1 MSLSFRNEVFALCKK
16 AQKNMAAKEISDTIM
31 ALKITKGN
39 ISSGEIPRN
48 PHGDFTQLAEHS
60 NNQFHGYLFVDDNAD
75 KIQLPAFLSIKR
87 LSNEERMAIEKGH
100 KTLTRFVEL
109 CLNDMREKSPIIAD
123 AISPYFLYKSVTLNN
138 DSISLFEDS
147 EYDNLVKAFKSG
159 KVYKA
164 VYDSDIDRFSKIII
178 NKNNLQAI
186 MTIMEREFSTGYN
199 EDIPPDLSTLSVR
212 LLNKQLNA
220 PDILY
225 AYAIMIYALKE
236 SLRMACQL
244 LYGAICGG
252 DLVVLNNDNLI
263 SIENRTSSQICN
275 FYKVFVQG
283 ALFSVVGNLVGD
295 VLLMDCDDSTNNHIH
310 EFGMVTST
318 TIQLAGEFGQTSK
331 ISFVIVDNELIP
343 ISNITNTILSHG
355 LPKIVIK

>member
-48 PHGDFTQLAEHS
+48 PHGDFAQLAEHS

-159 KVYKA
+159 KVLCQWKTIYGNCS
-164 VYDSDIDRFSKIII
+164 YCSIFCRSTIWSNNFS
-178 NKNNLQAI
+178 
-186 MTIMEREFSTGYN
+186 
-199 EDIPPDLSTLSVR
+199 
-212 LLNKQLNA
+212 
-220 PDILY
+220 
-225 AYAIMIYALKE
+225 
-236 SLRMACQL
+236 
-244 LYGAICGG
+244 GG
-252 DLVVLNNDNLI
+252 
-263 SIENRTSSQICN
+263 EW
-275 FYKVFVQG
+275 
-283 ALFSVVGNLVGD
+283 
-295 VLLMDCDDSTNNHIH
+295 
-310 EFGMVTST
+310 
-318 TIQLAGEFGQTSK
+318 
-331 ISFVIVDNELIP
+331 
-343 ISNITNTILSHG
+343 G
-355 LPKIVIK
+355 LPVPNM

>member
-39 ISSGEIPRN
+39 ISSGEIQRN
-48 PHGDFTQLAEHS
+48 PHGDFAQLAEHS

-355 LPKIVIK
+355 LPKIVIE

>member
-16 AQKNMAAKEISDTIM
+16 AQKNMAAKEISNTIM

-48 PHGDFTQLAEHS
+48 PHGDFAQLAEHS

-123 AISPYFLYKSVTLNN
+123 AISPYYLYKGVSLNN
-138 DSISLFEDS
+138 DTISLFEDS
-147 EYDNLVKAFKSG
+147 EYDDLVKSFKSG

-164 VYDSDIDRFSKIII
+164 LFGSDIDRFSQII
-178 NKNNLQAI
+178 NKNNLQALMAVI
-186 MTIMEREFSTGYN
+186 EKEFSTGYN
-199 EDIPPDLSTLSVR
+199 EDIPSDLSALSMR

-244 LYGAICGG
+244 LFGAICGG

-263 SIENRTSSQICN
+263 NIENRTSSQICN

-318 TIQLAGEFGQTSK
+318 TI
-331 ISFVIVDNELIP
+331 
-343 ISNITNTILSHG
+343 
-355 LPKIVIK
+355 

>member
-16 AQKNMAAKEISDTIM
+16 AQKNMAAKEISNTIM

-48 PHGDFTQLAEHS
+48 PHGDFAQLAEHS

-123 AISPYFLYKSVTLNN
+123 AISPYYLYKGVSLNN
-138 DSISLFEDS
+138 DTISLFEDS
-147 EYDNLVKAFKSG
+147 EYDDLVKSFKSG

-164 VYDSDIDRFSKIII
+164 LFGSDIDRFSQII
-178 NKNNLQAI
+178 NKNNLQALMAVI
-186 MTIMEREFSTGYN
+186 EKEFSTGYN
-199 EDIPPDLSTLSVR
+199 EDIPSDLSALSMR

-244 LYGAICGG
+244 LFGAICGG

-263 SIENRTSSQICN
+263 NIENRTSSQICN

-295 VLLMDCDDSTNNHIH
+295 VLLIDCDDSTNNHIH

-318 TIQLAGEFGQTSK
+318 TIQFGGEFGETSK

-343 ISNITNTILSHG
+343 ISNITNIILNHG
-355 LPKIVIK
+355 LPNIVTK

>member
-1 MSLSFRNEVFALCKK
+1 MSLSFHNEVFALCKK

-48 PHGDFTQLAEHS
+48 PHGDFAQLAEHS

>member
-1 MSLSFRNEVFALCKK
+1 
-16 AQKNMAAKEISDTIM
+16 
-31 ALKITKGN
+31 
-39 ISSGEIPRN
+39 
-48 PHGDFTQLAEHS
+48 
-60 NNQFHGYLFVDDNAD
+60 
-75 KIQLPAFLSIKR
+75 
-87 LSNEERMAIEKGH
+87 
-100 KTLTRFVEL
+100 
-109 CLNDMREKSPIIAD
+109 MRGKSPIIAD

-138 DSISLFEDS
+138 DSVSLFEDS
-147 EYDNLVKAFKSG
+147 EYDNLVKAFKNG
-159 KVYKA
+159 KVYKSL
-164 VYDSDIDRFSKIII
+164 YDSDIDRFSQII
-178 NKNNLQAI
+178 NKNNLQAL
-186 MTIMEREFSTGYN
+186 MTIMEKEFSTGYN
-199 EDIPPDLSTLSVR
+199 EDISSDLSALSMR

-263 SIENRTSSQICN
+263 NIENKTSSQICN

>member
-1 MSLSFRNEVFALCKK
+1 
-16 AQKNMAAKEISDTIM
+16 MA
-31 ALKITKGN
+31 
-39 ISSGEIPRN
+39 
-48 PHGDFTQLAEHS
+48 
-60 NNQFHGYLFVDDNAD
+60 V
-75 KIQLPAFLSIKR
+75 
-87 LSNEERMAIEKGH
+87 IEK
-100 KTLTRFVEL
+100 
-109 CLNDMREKSPIIAD
+109 
-123 AISPYFLYKSVTLNN
+123 
-138 DSISLFEDS
+138 
-147 EYDNLVKAFKSG
+147 
-159 KVYKA
+159 
-164 VYDSDIDRFSKIII
+164 
-178 NKNNLQAI
+178 
-186 MTIMEREFSTGYN
+186 EFSTGYN
-199 EDIPPDLSTLSVR
+199 EDIPSDLSALSMR

-244 LYGAICGG
+244 LFGAICGG

-263 SIENRTSSQICN
+263 NIENRTSSQICN

-318 TIQLAGEFGQTSK
+318 TIQFGGEFGETSK

-343 ISNITNTILSHG
+343 ISNITNTILNHG
-355 LPKIVIK
+355 LPNIVIK

>member
-16 AQKNMAAKEISDTIM
+16 AQKNMAAKEISNTIM

-48 PHGDFTQLAEHS
+48 PHGDFAQLAEHS

-123 AISPYFLYKSVTLNN
+123 AISPYYLYKGVSLNN
-138 DSISLFEDS
+138 DTISLFEDS
-147 EYDNLVKAFKSG
+147 EYDDLVKSFKSG

-164 VYDSDIDRFSKIII
+164 LFGSDIDRFSQII
-178 NKNNLQAI
+178 NKNNLQALMAVI
-186 MTIMEREFSTGYN
+186 EKEFSTGYN
-199 EDIPPDLSTLSVR
+199 EDIPSDLSALSMR

-244 LYGAICGG
+244 LFGAICGG

-263 SIENRTSSQICN
+263 NIENRTSSQICN

-283 ALFSVVGNLVGD
+283 AFSA
-295 VLLMDCDDSTNNHIH
+295 LLEIWLEMFC
-310 EFGMVTST
+310 
-318 TIQLAGEFGQTSK
+318 
-331 ISFVIVDNELIP
+331 
-343 ISNITNTILSHG
+343 
-355 LPKIVIK
+355 

>member
-16 AQKNMAAKEISDTIM
+16 AQKNMAAKEISNTIM

-48 PHGDFTQLAEHS
+48 PHGDFAQLAEHS

-123 AISPYFLYKSVTLNN
+123 AISPYYLYKGVSLNN
-138 DSISLFEDS
+138 DTISLFEDS
-147 EYDNLVKAFKSG
+147 EYDDLVKSFKSG

-164 VYDSDIDRFSKIII
+164 LFGSDIDRFSQII
-178 NKNNLQAI
+178 NKNNLQALMAVI
-186 MTIMEREFSTGYN
+186 EKEFSTGYN
-199 EDIPPDLSTLSVR
+199 EDIPSDLSALSMR

-244 LYGAICGG
+244 LFGAICGG

-263 SIENRTSSQICN
+263 NIENRTSSQICI

-318 TIQLAGEFGQTSK
+318 TIQFGGEFGETSK

-343 ISNITNTILSHG
+343 ISNITNTILNHG
-355 LPKIVIK
+355 LPNIVIK

>member
-16 AQKNMAAKEISDTIM
+16 AQKNMAAKEISNTIM

-48 PHGDFTQLAEHS
+48 PHGDFAQLAEHS

-123 AISPYFLYKSVTLNN
+123 AISPYYLYKGVSLNN
-138 DSISLFEDS
+138 DTISLFEDS
-147 EYDNLVKAFKSG
+147 EYDDLVKSFKSG

-164 VYDSDIDRFSKIII
+164 LFGSDIDRFSQII
-178 NKNNLQAI
+178 NKNNLQALMAVI
-186 MTIMEREFSTGYN
+186 EKEFSTGYN
-199 EDIPPDLSTLSVR
+199 EDIPSDLSALSMR

-244 LYGAICGG
+244 LFGAICGG

-263 SIENRTSSQICN
+263 NIENRTSSQICN
-275 FYKVFVQG
+275 FYRFLFRVHYS
-283 ALFSVVGNLVGD
+283 ALLEIWLEMF
-295 VLLMDCDDSTNNHIH
+295 C
-310 EFGMVTST
+310 
-318 TIQLAGEFGQTSK
+318 
-331 ISFVIVDNELIP
+331 
-343 ISNITNTILSHG
+343 
-355 LPKIVIK
+355 

>member
-16 AQKNMAAKEISDTIM
+16 AQKNMAAKEISNTIM

-48 PHGDFTQLAEHS
+48 PHGDFAQLAEHS

-75 KIQLPAFLSIKR
+75 KIQLPAFLSIKH

-123 AISPYFLYKSVTLNN
+123 AISPYYLYKGVSLNN
-138 DSISLFEDS
+138 DTISLFEDS
-147 EYDNLVKAFKSG
+147 EYDDLVKSFKSG

-164 VYDSDIDRFSKIII
+164 LFGSDIDRFSQII
-178 NKNNLQAI
+178 NKNNLQALMAVI
-186 MTIMEREFSTGYN
+186 EKEFSTGYN
-199 EDIPPDLSTLSVR
+199 EDIPSDLSALSMR

-244 LYGAICGG
+244 LFGAICGG

-263 SIENRTSSQICN
+263 NIENRTSSQICN

-318 TIQLAGEFGQTSK
+318 TIQFGGDFGETSK

>member
-1 MSLSFRNEVFALCKK
+1 MSLSFRNEVFALCNKV
-16 AQKNMAAKEISDTIM
+16 QNNTDAKVISNSIM
-31 ALKITKGN
+31 ALKITKGD
-39 ISSGEIPRN
+39 IFSGEMPRN
-48 PHGDFTQLAEHS
+48 PHGDFAQLAEHS

-87 LSNEERMAIEKGH
+87 LSSEERMAIEKGH

-109 CLNDMREKSPIIAD
+109 CLNDMRGKSPIIAD
-123 AISPYFLYKSVTLNN
+123 AISPYYLYKGVSLNN
-138 DSISLFEDS
+138 DTISLFEDS
-147 EYDNLVKAFKSG
+147 EYDDLVKSFKRG

-164 VYDSDIDRFSKIII
+164 LFDSDINRFSQII
-178 NKNNLQAI
+178 NKNNLQALMSVI
-186 MTIMEREFSTGYN
+186 EKEFSTGYN
-199 EDIPPDLSTLSVR
+199 EDIPSDLNALSMR

-252 DLVVLNNDNLI
+252 NLVVLNNDNLI
-263 SIENRTSSQICN
+263 NIENRTSSQICN

-283 ALFSVVGNLVGD
+283 ALFSAVGNLVGD
-295 VLLMDCDDSTNNHIH
+295 VLLIDCYDSTDNHIH

-318 TIQLAGEFGQTSK
+318 TIQFGGEFGETSK
-331 ISFVIVDNELIP
+331 ISFIIVDNELIP

-355 LPKIVIK
+355 LPNIE

>member
-1 MSLSFRNEVFALCKK
+1 MSLSFRSEVFALCKK
-16 AQKNMAAKEISDTIM
+16 TQKNMAAKEISNAIM
-31 ALKITKGN
+31 ALKITKGD

-48 PHGDFTQLAEHS
+48 PHGDFVQLAEHS

-75 KIQLPAFLSIKR
+75 KIQLPAFFSIKR

-100 KTLTRFVEL
+100 KTLTRFIEL
-109 CLNDMREKSPIIAD
+109 CLNDMRGKSPIVAD

-164 VYDSDIDRFSKIII
+164 VYNSDIDRFSKIII
-178 NKNNLQAI
+178 NKNKLQAI
-186 MTIMEREFSTGYN
+186 MTIMEKEFSTGYN
-199 EDIPPDLSTLSVR
+199 EDIPPDLSALSVR

-244 LYGAICGG
+244 LYGAICGS